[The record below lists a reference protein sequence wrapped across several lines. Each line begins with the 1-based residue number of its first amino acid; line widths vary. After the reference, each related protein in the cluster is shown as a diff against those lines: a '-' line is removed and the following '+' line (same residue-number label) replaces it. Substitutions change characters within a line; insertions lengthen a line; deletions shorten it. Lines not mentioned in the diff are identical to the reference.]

1 MPANHYLKSELS
13 IFVWG
18 FPLLTDLV
26 LPMMKNRLL
35 VIIVVLVTSL
45 SIKAQSNEAAT
56 WNLSVGSN
64 VTRYVYT
71 NADGVNPDYMKPS
84 SGLSLSL
91 GYEKAMSRRFQYD
104 MGLAYSQYNAVG
116 DVQNI
121 PFSYQT
127 DFLGLSG
134 GIGPKLEFRNDFTL
148 MLKARGAVQKMING
162 NQFLQNHYV
171 DLSEDQQFKGLR
183 YFVGFSLELEK
194 KVNSNLYVYTQY
206 QHLDTIQFGTS
217 TLNFVPSTVSFG
229 IKIQS
234 K

>member
-1 MPANHYLKSELS
+1 MKKITLLLL
-13 IFVWG
+13 FV
-18 FPLLTDLV
+18 V
-26 LPMMKNRLL
+26 
-35 VIIVVLVTSL
+35 S
-45 SIKAQSNEAAT
+45 SASAQT
-56 WNLSVGSN
+56 WNLSFGAN
-64 VTRYVYT
+64 TTNYVFT
-71 NADGVNPDYMKPS
+71 NSQGVNPTFMKPS
-84 SGLSLSL
+84 SGLNMTL
-91 GYEKAMSRRFQYD
+91 GYEKSISRRFQYD
-104 MGLAYSQYNAVG
+104 LGLAYSQFNAVG

-127 DFLGLSG
+127 DFMGLSG

-162 NQFLQNHYV
+162 NQFLQNHYE
-171 DLSEDQQFKGLR
+171 DLADDEQFSGLR

>member
-1 MPANHYLKSELS
+1 MKRITLLLL
-13 IFVWG
+13 FVAS
-18 FPLLTDLV
+18 
-26 LPMMKNRLL
+26 
-35 VIIVVLVTSL
+35 SL
-45 SIKAQSNEAAT
+45 SAQT
-56 WNLSVGSN
+56 WNLSFGAN
-64 VTRYVYT
+64 TT
-71 NADGVNPDYMKPS
+71 NFIFTNSAGVNPTFLKPG
-84 SGLSLSL
+84 SGINMTL
-91 GYEKAMSRRFQYD
+91 GYEKSMSRHFQYD
-104 MGLAYSQYNAVG
+104 LGLAYSQYNAVG

-127 DFLGLSG
+127 DFMGLSG

-162 NQFLQNHYV
+162 NQFLQNHYE
-171 DLSEDQQFKGLR
+171 DLSEDEQFSGLR
-183 YFVGFSLELEK
+183 YFAGFSLELEK

>member
-1 MPANHYLKSELS
+1 MNR
-13 IFVWG
+13 IT
-18 FPLLTDLV
+18 LL
-26 LPMMKNRLL
+26 LL
-35 VIIVVLVTSL
+35 FLASSL
-45 SIKAQSNEAAT
+45 SAQT
-56 WNLSVGSN
+56 WNLSVGAN
-64 VTRYVYT
+64 TTNFVYT
-71 NADGVNPDYMKPS
+71 DSQGINPTYLKPS
-84 SGLSLSL
+84 SGFNMTL

-104 MGLAYSQYNAVG
+104 LGLAYSQFNAVG

-127 DFLGLSG
+127 DFMGLSG

-171 DLSEDQQFKGLR
+171 DLSEDDQFKGLR

-217 TLNFVPSTVSFG
+217 TLNFVPSTISFG

>member
-1 MPANHYLKSELS
+1 MKRITLLLL
-13 IFVWG
+13 FV
-18 FPLLTDLV
+18 
-26 LPMMKNRLL
+26 M
-35 VIIVVLVTSL
+35 S
-45 SIKAQSNEAAT
+45 SASAQT
-56 WNLSVGSN
+56 WNLSVGAN
-64 VTRYVYT
+64 TTNFVYT
-71 NADGVNPDYMKPS
+71 DSQGVNPTYLKPS
-84 SGLSLSL
+84 SGFNMTL
-91 GYEKAMSRRFQYD
+91 GYEKSMSRRFQYD
-104 MGLAYSQYNAVG
+104 LGLAYSQYNAVG

-127 DFLGLSG
+127 DFMGLSG

-162 NQFLQNHYV
+162 NQFLQNHYE
-171 DLSEDQQFKGLR
+171 DLAEDEQFKGLR

-206 QHLDTIQFGTS
+206 QHLDTMQFGTS
-217 TLNFVPSTVSFG
+217 SLNFVPSTVSFG

>member
-1 MPANHYLKSELS
+1 MKRITLLLL
-13 IFVWG
+13 FVASS
-18 FPLLTDLV
+18 V
-26 LPMMKNRLL
+26 
-35 VIIVVLVTSL
+35 S
-45 SIKAQSNEAAT
+45 AQT
-56 WNLSVGSN
+56 WNLSFGAN
-64 VTRYVYT
+64 TT
-71 NADGVNPDYMKPS
+71 NFIFTNSAGVNPTFLKPG
-84 SGLSLSL
+84 SGINMTL
-91 GYEKAMSRRFQYD
+91 GYEKSMSRRFQYD
-104 MGLAYSQYNAVG
+104 LGLAYSQYNAVG

-127 DFLGLSG
+127 DFMGVSG

-162 NQFLQNHYV
+162 NQFLQNHYE
-171 DLSEDQQFKGLR
+171 DLSEDEQFSGLR
-183 YFVGFSLELEK
+183 YFAGFSLELEK

>member
-1 MPANHYLKSELS
+1 MKKITLLLL
-13 IFVWG
+13 FV
-18 FPLLTDLV
+18 V
-26 LPMMKNRLL
+26 
-35 VIIVVLVTSL
+35 S
-45 SIKAQSNEAAT
+45 SASAQT
-56 WNLSVGSN
+56 WNLSFGAN
-64 VTRYVYT
+64 TTNYVFT
-71 NADGVNPDYMKPS
+71 NSQGVNPTFMKPS
-84 SGLSLSL
+84 SGLNMTL
-91 GYEKAMSRRFQYD
+91 GYEKSISRRFQYD
-104 MGLAYSQYNAVG
+104 LGLAYSQFNAVG

-127 DFLGLSG
+127 DFMGLSG

-148 MLKARGAVQKMING
+148 MLKARAAVQKMING
-162 NQFLQNHYV
+162 NQFLQNRYV
-171 DLSEDQQFKGLR
+171 DLASDDQFSSARFL
-183 YFVGFSLELEK
+183 VGFSLELEK

>member
-1 MPANHYLKSELS
+1 MMNR
-13 IFVWG
+13 IT
-18 FPLLTDLV
+18 LL
-26 LPMMKNRLL
+26 LL
-35 VIIVVLVTSL
+35 FLASSL
-45 SIKAQSNEAAT
+45 SAQT
-56 WNLSVGSN
+56 WNLSVGAN
-64 VTRYVYT
+64 TTNFVYT
-71 NADGVNPDYMKPS
+71 DSQGINPTYLKPS
-84 SGLSLSL
+84 SGFNMTL

-104 MGLAYSQYNAVG
+104 LGLAYSQFNAVG

-162 NQFLQNHYV
+162 NQFLQNHYE
-171 DLSEDQQFKGLR
+171 DLAEDEQFKGLR

>member
-1 MPANHYLKSELS
+1 MNR
-13 IFVWG
+13 IT
-18 FPLLTDLV
+18 LL
-26 LPMMKNRLL
+26 LL
-35 VIIVVLVTSL
+35 FIVS
-45 SIKAQSNEAAT
+45 SASAQT
-56 WNLSVGSN
+56 WNLSFGAN
-64 VTRYVYT
+64 TTNFIYT
-71 NADGVNPDYMKPS
+71 NSQGVNPTYIKPS
-84 SGLSLSL
+84 TGFNMTL
-91 GYEKAMSRRFQYD
+91 GYEKSFSRRFQYD

-127 DFLGLSG
+127 DFVGLAG

-162 NQFLQNHYV
+162 NQFLLNHYE
-171 DLSEDQQFKGLR
+171 DLAEDEQFRGLR

-217 TLNFVPSTVSFG
+217 SLNFVPSTVSFG